1 MGIMAWIV
9 PGLLSGMIA
18 KRPAGRRREPPGL
31 IIIGATGAAGAVLG
45 GSRAIRLVHIG
56 WLRGFFS
63 LSTWLTAIAG
73 AAILLAVYGLSG
85 SRTAHVAVT
94 AGVGHTELGPLS

>member
-1 MGIMAWIV
+1 MGIMVWIV
-9 PGLLSGMIA
+9 PSLFSGMIA
-18 KRPAGRRREPPGL
+18 KRPACPRRGPPGL
-31 IIIGATGAAGAVLG
+31 IIIGAIGAAGAVLG
-45 GSRAIRLVHIG
+45 GWRAIRLVHIG

-73 AAILLAVYGLSG
+73 VAILLAAYCLSG
-85 SRTAHVAVT
+85 SGTAHAAVI

>member
-18 KRPAGRRREPPGL
+18 KRPACWRRGLPGL

-45 GSRAIRLVHIG
+45 DRRAIRLVHIG

-73 AAILLAVYGLSG
+73 AAILLAVSCLAG
-85 SRTAHVAVT
+85 SRTAHAAV
-94 AGVGHTELGPLS
+94 AGVRHIELGPLS

>member
-1 MGIMAWIV
+1 
-9 PGLLSGMIA
+9 MIA
-18 KRPAGRRREPPGL
+18 KRPAGRRRGPPGL
-31 IIIGATGAAGAVLG
+31 IIIGAIGVAGTVLG
-45 GSRAIRLVHIG
+45 GWRAIRLVHIG

-73 AAILLAVYGLSG
+73 VAILLAAYCLSG
-85 SRTAHVAVT
+85 SGTAHAAVI